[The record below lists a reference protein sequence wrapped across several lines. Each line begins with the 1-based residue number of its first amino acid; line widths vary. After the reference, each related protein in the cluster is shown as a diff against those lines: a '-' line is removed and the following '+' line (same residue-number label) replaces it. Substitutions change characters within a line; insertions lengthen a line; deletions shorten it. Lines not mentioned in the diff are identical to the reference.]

1 MTKTEIKL
9 LLECVDHVIEW
20 EQHMGR
26 VDKTVIV
33 KGLFGIDVPKTTYLK
48 KYDQLHKLRIKL
60 NERNQ

>member
-20 EQHMGR
+20 EQHKGR

-33 KGLFGIDVPKTTYLK
+33 KGLFGIDVQKTTYLK
-48 KYDQLHKLRIKL
+48 KYDQLQKLRIKL

>member
-1 MTKTEIKL
+1 MNKKEKKL

-26 VDKTVIV
+26 VNKTEIV

-60 NERNQ
+60 TKGKL